1 VVPLCAEEYVVTHH
15 SSIDFPFR
23 IQLVST
29 EHSFSLEIAEQH
41 IVVLGT
47 YNEDCIMH
55 FVNDAD
61 QLLLLLLDN
70 SAFQEQAAL
79 FEFQSAS

>member
-1 VVPLCAEEYVVTHH
+1 
-15 SSIDFPFR
+15 
-23 IQLVST
+23 
-29 EHSFSLEIAEQH
+29 
-41 IVVLGT
+41 
-47 YNEDCIMH
+47 MH

-79 FEFQSAS
+79 FEFQSASWNEGKENNHDKLL